1 MKTGNLLEYA
11 AIYCLLTE
19 IDEHLQQGTRHYYNK
34 AGRLLWTLDQV
45 VQAILAGDL
54 VTR

>member
-1 MKTGNLLEYA
+1 MRLSEYT
-11 AIYCLLTE
+11 AIYCLLAE
-19 IDEHLQQGTRHYYNK
+19 IDEHLRQCTRHYYNK
-34 AGRLLWTLDQV
+34 AGQLLWTLDQV